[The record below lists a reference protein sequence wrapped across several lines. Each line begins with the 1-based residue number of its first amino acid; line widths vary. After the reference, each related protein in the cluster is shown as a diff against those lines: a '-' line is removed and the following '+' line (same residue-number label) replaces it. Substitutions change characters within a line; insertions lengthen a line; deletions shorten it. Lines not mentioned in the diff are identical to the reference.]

1 MFDYGSM
8 MALKEL
14 IAGEEDPDIVENP
27 YKGSMLNPGEIGN
40 ESEKKEVAR
49 PNAKIEAK
57 IGEKYQPKALKKEAE
72 PAPKSKI
79 DPKHQIWSE
88 EEVADLPVI
97 KHDPRKQPVF

>member
-1 MFDYGSM
+1 M
-8 MALKEL
+8 
-14 IAGEEDPDIVENP
+14 
-27 YKGSMLNPGEIGN
+27 
-40 ESEKKEVAR
+40 AR

-57 IGEKYQPKALKKEAE
+57 IGEKYQPKAAKKEAE
-72 PAPKSKI
+72 PAAKSKI